1 LTRRYRLRG
10 AAAFASVLR
19 RGQRFE
25 GERLQLVA
33 VPAGGTD
40 GRAGY
45 VIGKKLLAR
54 AVDRNRLK
62 RMLREAIRARRPAM
76 NAFDVVVRLR
86 RPCAAKDIAG
96 AIAEASALLDAL
108 GSRASGRP
116 R

>member
-1 LTRRYRLRG
+1 MTRRHRLRG
-10 AAAFASVLR
+10 AAAFAAVLR
-19 RGQRFE
+19 RGQRLE

-33 VPAGGTD
+33 VASAD
-40 GRAGY
+40 AVGRVGY

-62 RMLREAIRARRPAM
+62 RMLREAVRARRPAL

-86 RPCAAKDIAG
+86 RPCAAKDIPG

-108 GSRASGRP
+108 GPRAAGP
-116 R
+116 RR